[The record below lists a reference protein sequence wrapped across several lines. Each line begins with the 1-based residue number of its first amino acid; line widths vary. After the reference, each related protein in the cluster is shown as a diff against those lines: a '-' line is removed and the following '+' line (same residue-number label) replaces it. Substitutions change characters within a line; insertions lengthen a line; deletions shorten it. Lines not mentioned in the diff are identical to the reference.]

1 MKINESKVK
10 FEDGHFPR
18 DSMVQDGGVFVLT
31 NIFYQ
36 PICFNQL
43 IFTLYIIFFFTNHF
57 IHTNDSHNIFFYQ
70 PFYLYKWLSYPLKMS
85 LTVPILRKVFIQYYY
100 LIYILLLSHSAVFH
114 LLQNWDKNH
123 LQNPLNKQLDFLYL
137 SCP

>member
-1 MKINESKVK
+1 MKINASKVK

-57 IHTNDSHNIFFYQ
+57 IHTNDSHIIFFLPTILSIQMTLISLKNVSHRSNLEKSLY
-70 PFYLYKWLSYPLKMS
+70 PTLLPYLHITIVTLCRLSSSSKLKQKS
-85 LTVPILRKVFIQYYY
+85 LAKPSQ
-100 LIYILLLSHSAVFH
+100 
-114 LLQNWDKNH
+114 
-123 LQNPLNKQLDFLYL
+123 
-137 SCP
+137 